1 MCLHP
6 KLKKTGEVITGRF
19 EKRGVEEKK
28 EGEKPGMEAPYYCDG
43 DEAVCECGAVFI
55 IPFGPGLRTV
65 EIEKEP
71 AKIKN

>member
-6 KLKKTGEVITGRF
+6 KMALKKTGKVITGRF
-19 EKRGVEEKK
+19 EKRDIDSDKTGV
-28 EGEKPGMEAPYYCDG
+28 PYYCDG
-43 DEAVCECGAVFI
+43 DEALCACGAVFI
-55 IPFGPGLRTV
+55 IPFGPGLQTV